1 MWQPTTS
8 CSLFLTIDCS
18 FTEKVVE
25 DKNNLLIGLGTIL
38 LGGAI
43 LFLIRDFPKL
53 EDGHPGPA
61 LFPGILAGLFIVF
74 GTFLLV
80 QGVRVR
86 KQGGAQLPPPGSDEA
101 PLLEGTSYSLQGIL
115 NAFCVTA
122 AIVFYIFF
130 VETLGFLMT
139 GFLLL
144 IFLMIK
150 LKVPIWK
157 SGIISLLS
165 TLGVYMMFAKVL
177 KVPLPWGLLGW

>member
-1 MWQPTTS
+1 M
-8 CSLFLTIDCS
+8 
-18 FTEKVVE
+18 E
-25 DKNNLLIGLGTIL
+25 DKNNLLIGLGTLL
-38 LGGAI
+38 LGGII

-53 EDGHPGPA
+53 DDGHPGPA

-74 GTFLLV
+74 GAFLLV
-80 QGVRVR
+80 QGVRAR
-86 KQGGAQLPPPGSDEA
+86 KQVGAHLPPPGSHEA
-101 PLLEGTSYSLQGIL
+101 PPLEGRTYSLQGIL
-115 NAFCVTA
+115 NAFCVAA

-130 VETLGFLMT
+130 VETLGFLIT

-157 SGIISLLS
+157 SGILSLLS
-165 TLGVYMMFAKVL
+165 TLGVYILFAKIL